1 MRPDR
6 ASPRGS
12 LRGRP
17 RGTVLQGLPEIACI
31 CVGVVAGLAV
41 LGGLGVP
48 SALPVWGIAGP
59 ILLYLASHGCR
70 AVRLAL
76 LATPLLGT
84 SGRSAAL
91 LQLVTAPAALVLPL
105 KLGELLRFQQLHRL
119 GAARDW
125 LLPLV
130 VLVLDRLM
138 DAVLIV
144 CLFGLVWI
152 QSGGTTMLSGAV
164 VLSMAMLTVAMILFG
179 VLPGALTTLQRY
191 ILVNHQAALPRRALG
206 TIDRLRHATTMGARQ
221 IAVQGGLVG
230 IVSVAIWTLEFAGV
244 SLLLMALAGAAP
256 ETAARHD
263 GTAELLLART
273 AAEWGALAGLV
284 DDPAMRL
291 SATLGLAALATVW
304 PLCLYLYLRRRRLEP
319 MRARSIDGGLPNP
332 LRKRPMANDI

>member
-1 MRPDR
+1 M
-6 ASPRGS
+6 
-12 LRGRP
+12 
-17 RGTVLQGLPEIACI
+17 VLQGLPEIACI

-48 SALPVWGIAGP
+48 PALPVWGIAGP
-59 ILLYLASHGCR
+59 ILMYLASHGCR
-70 AVRLAL
+70 AARLAL

-144 CLFGLVWI
+144 CLFGLVWV
-152 QSGGTTMLSGAV
+152 QSGGTTVLSGAV

-206 TIDRLRHATTMGARQ
+206 TIDRLRHATTAGARQ

-230 IVSVAIWTLEFAGV
+230 IVSVVIWMLEFAAV
-244 SLLLMALAGAAP
+244 SLLLMALASTAPGAAP
-256 ETAARHD
+256 EAAPEAAARH
-263 GTAELLLART
+263 GGPAELLLART
-273 AAEWGALAGLV
+273 AAEWGALAGFV

-291 SATLGLAALATVW
+291 SATLGLAALAAVW

-319 MRARSIDGGLPNP
+319 MRARSIDGGLPTP
-332 LRKRPMANDI
+332 LRKRPMAHDI